1 MEHIRHQTVGLAL
14 GGGVARSFANIGV
27 LNVLARAQIHLD
39 YLTASSAASI
49 IGAIYASGVS
59 LEETNQIALHTRW
72 KDLLAISW
80 KAPWRGILCS
90 RNIEKFLQRHCR
102 SRYFEDFPLPF
113 GVIAAELMSGEER
126 LFLSGDIVPAV
137 SASCSIPG
145 VFQPVQVGKRLYI
158 DGCYVNQ
165 IPAAALRRM
174 GAEIVIGC
182 DVSRGALAV
191 KRKVPRNMFAI
202 LQYLVALHSQKTA
215 NKGRIESDILI
226 EITVND
232 IRLVDLHRVVE
243 LIERGEQAAE
253 RVLPI
258 LQRRL
263 ASSNSPQ
270 TA

>member
-1 MEHIRHQTVGLAL
+1 MEQRQDHKIGLAL

-27 LNVLARAQIHLD
+27 LNVLAREGIRLD
-39 YLTASSAASI
+39 YVTGSSAASI

-80 KAPWRGILCS
+80 KAPWRGIFSS
-90 RNIEKFLQRHCR
+90 RNIGKFLQRHCR
-102 SRYFEDFPLPF
+102 CRHFEEFPLPF
-113 GVIAAELMSGEER
+113 GVVAADLISGEER
-126 LFLSGDIVPAV
+126 LFVSGDIIPAV

-145 VFQPVQVGKRLYI
+145 MFQPVRVGKRLYI

-174 GAEIVIGC
+174 GADIVIGC

-191 KRKVPRNMFAI
+191 KRKVPRNMFST
-202 LQYLVALHSQKTA
+202 LQHLVALHSQKTA
-215 NKGRIESDILI
+215 NKGRAASDVLI

-232 IRLVDLHRVVE
+232 IRLIDLHRVTE

-253 RVLPI
+253 RALPA
-258 LQRRL
+258 LRARL
-263 ASSNSPQ
+263 LSP
-270 TA
+270 

>member
-1 MEHIRHQTVGLAL
+1 MEQIRQHKVGLAL

-27 LNVLARAQIHLD
+27 LNVFARERIRLD
-39 YLTASSAASI
+39 YLTGSSAASI
-49 IGAIYASGVS
+49 IGAIYASGAS
-59 LEETNQIALHTRW
+59 IEETNQIALQTRW
-72 KDLLAISW
+72 KDLLAIAW
-80 KAPWRGILCS
+80 NAPWRGILSS
-90 RNIEKFLQRHCR
+90 RNIGKFLERHCR
-102 SRYFEDFPLPF
+102 CRYFEEFPLPF
-113 GVIAAELMSGEER
+113 GVVAADLMSGEER
-126 LFLSGDIVPAV
+126 LFLSGDVIPAV

-145 VFQPVQVGKRLYI
+145 IFQPVMVGKRLYI

-191 KRKVPRNMFAI
+191 KRKIPRNMFTM

-215 NKGRIESDILI
+215 NKGRAESDVLI
-226 EITVND
+226 QITVND
-232 IRLVDLHRVVE
+232 IRLFDLHRVAE

-253 RVLPI
+253 QALPA
-258 LQRRL
+258 LKTRL
-263 ASSNSPQ
+263 FSPE